1 MRTSCVK
8 NGLVLGVILLF
19 IGVVFQPSVAVN
31 PISSDNEED
40 CDICPKVSNQHLVRL
55 RSLIDKVETLN
66 NDISLMSRLNPEVVE
81 KYQELSDRIW
91 SFPIS
96 CGILKILANFGEKV
110 GYELWN
116 FVLTLDNFPKIL
128 GHIAMS
134 IIAIGY
140 ISLMLGWVIGCW
152 DWIIPDWLEYA

>member
-1 MRTSCVK
+1 MPK
-8 NGLVLGVILLF
+8 NIILSVGITILFLGLAIN
-19 IGVVFQPSVAVN
+19 PAVAVN
-31 PISSDNEED
+31 PISSDSNDD
-40 CDICPKVSNQHLVRL
+40 CEICPKVSNL
-55 RSLIDKVETLN
+55 
-66 NDISLMSRLNPEVVE
+66 
-81 KYQELSDRIW
+81 DRITILKEVSKKYVSDLSW
-91 SFPIS
+91 NFPIS

-110 GYELWN
+110 GYGLWN